1 MGKRIGGH
9 QKEVS
14 LCKLGSFYHESSNY
28 RLRPHGQV
36 WFEINERVGCAT
48 SFKKIPTNATMKLTK
63 DSV

>member
-1 MGKRIGGH
+1 M
-9 QKEVS
+9 QA
-14 LCKLGSFYHESSNY
+14 CKLGSFYHESSNY

-36 WFEINERVGCAT
+36 WFEINERLGCAT